1 MKGKRFQTLE
11 AQNEHLERWET
22 KWAAPRIHGAE
33 RRQVQ
38 EMFEEE
44 RAYLQPMPS
53 RPMQYFRD
61 EQRTVC
67 DDGCVQVA
75 YSSYA
80 ARPAAIGDKVLV
92 RIFEHRLE
100 IRDLKTQAL
109 LRMHTKAERPGT
121 VVLPE
126 GERVFNPSRQTRQI
140 LTQAQ
145 AIGADAERL
154 CKLMFSVEG
163 RVGQRKL
170 WGIVHL
176 AQRHPR
182 QIVNAACAQALDDG
196 VYSYRHVKLVTE
208 KRVSQALQQLEQAAC
223 NAGACELL
231 TTQSHDLIR
240 SPQEYGELFAQ
251 AAATAAATNQGDLL
265 A

>member
-1 MKGKRFQTLE
+1 LKGKRFQTLE

-38 EMFEEE
+38 AMFEEE

-163 RVGQRKL
+163 RVQACR
-170 WGIVHL
+170 
-176 AQRHPR
+176 RR
-182 QIVNAACAQALDDG
+182 QA
-196 VYSYRHVKLVTE
+196 
-208 KRVSQALQQLEQAAC
+208 
-223 NAGACELL
+223 
-231 TTQSHDLIR
+231 
-240 SPQEYGELFAQ
+240 P
-251 AAATAAATNQGDLL
+251 
-265 A
+265 